1 MPRPQVSEF
10 IRKRNFFPQECSFVH
25 TYPVKTITEN
35 STFKYALQSQN
46 FWSRRFP
53 VLEKRWLNGIWCHG
67 DKIVSV
73 RMPWPFCQANSWVKF
88 SFEVKRASYYVRK
101 RLINSDL
108 KESKRLTIEQRPWP
122 SVRGNVP
129 RQKRKYSFPNK
140 NCYLWKGSYVG
151 VNTTFH
157 DSVQFILST
166 SLTPSYIYFK
176 STSSN
181 F

>member
-1 MPRPQVSEF
+1 MRSSESKFLKSSFSCPRVGGW
-10 IRKRNFFPQECSFVH
+10 K
-25 TYPVKTITEN
+25 
-35 STFKYALQSQN
+35 
-46 FWSRRFP
+46 RRFWKNDDLT
-53 VLEKRWLNGIWCHG
+53 VSDVSA
-67 DKIVSV
+67 DKIFSL

-88 SFEVKRASYYVRK
+88 FFQVKHTSYYVRK
-101 RLINSDL
+101 RLINSGL

-140 NCYLWKGSYVG
+140 NCHLWKGSYVG

-157 DSVQFILST
+157 VSVPFILST
-166 SLTPSYIYFK
+166 SLTPSHIDFK